1 MARLDPRAL
10 RSLRALAR
18 AAVTSRAARIGYL
31 EADRA
36 TVRRTV
42 EILALAFD
50 APRWTVAVW
59 SRVDGTLRVLG
70 LDRFRGVRATAAAAG
85 PPPEGFDALDFA
97 VRRYLAPGDEAVEGC
112 TFQLDAS
119 LAPLLPALLP
129 TARATPSAGGV
140 ACRLRASRTEVVA
153 GLVDSLGGGNALD
166 SPATMPSRRK
176 KPSRTEARLLGVVSF
191 ILSQPEPVTRQQIYD
206 ALPEDYAGSQ
216 AANEKKFTRDK
227 DALRRLG
234 FVLETEE
241 ISSDDGQ
248 VAYFID
254 PCSYALPALELGP
267 DEAAAVWAAGASA
280 LRFSDHPL
288 REDLEAA
295 LRKLVVGAKGLP
307 PPRAAP
313 DELATEADRKANQLL
328 ERLVDAWE
336 RRKRVKLTYWR
347 VDSNEEVE
355 REVDVYGWA
364 SRRGEWL
371 FAGHCHLRGS
381 VRVFYLS
388 RVRSLKVNP
397 RKPAAPDYRI
407 PADFDV
413 RRWSRQQVWEYLV
426 HPPVAATV
434 RFHGSLA
441 AIARQLLPGARV
453 ATDAEGARVARLE
466 ARNLRGLVRQVLAF
480 GPEAELMEPAEGRA
494 LAREMLASLRGDGVR
509 EAP

>member
-10 RSLRALAR
+10 RLLRTLAR
-18 AAVTSRAARIGYL
+18 AAVTSRAARIDYL
-31 EADRA
+31 EAEQA
-36 TVRRTV
+36 TARRTV
-42 EILALAFD
+42 EILALSFD
-50 APRWTVAVW
+50 APRWTVATW
-59 SRVDGTLRVLG
+59 SRATGTLRVLG
-70 LDRFRGVRATAAAAG
+70 LDRVRGVRTTAEPAG
-85 PPPEGFDALDFA
+85 SPPEGFDALDFA
-97 VRRYLAPGDEAVEGC
+97 VRRYLAPEGGKAADSA
-112 TFQLDAS
+112 FRLDAS
-119 LAPLLPALLP
+119 LAPLVPALVP
-129 TARATPSAGGV
+129 TARATRSADGV
-140 ACRLRASRTEVVA
+140 ACRLRATRPEIVA
-153 GLVDSLGGGNALD
+153 GLVDSLGGWNALD

-206 ALPEDYAGSQ
+206 AFPEDYAGT
-216 AANEKKFTRDK
+216 AAASEKKFTRDK
-227 DALRRLG
+227 DAIRRLG

-241 ISSDDGQ
+241 ISSEEGQ

-254 PCSYALPALELGP
+254 PCAYALPVLDLGP
-267 DEAAAVWAAGASA
+267 EEAAAVWAAGATA
-280 LRFSDHPL
+280 LRFSEHPL

-313 DELATEADRKANQLL
+313 EELAPAADREANPLL

-336 RRKRVKLTYWR
+336 RRKRVRLTYWR

-371 FAGHCHLRGS
+371 FAGHCHLREG

-388 RVRSLKVNP
+388 RVRSLKVNT
-397 RKPAAPDYRI
+397 RRPADPDYRI
-407 PADFDV
+407 PDDFDV

-441 AIARQLLPGARV
+441 PIARQLLPGARV
-453 ATDAEGARVARLE
+453 ATDADGARVARLE

-480 GPEAELMEPAEGRA
+480 GPEAELVEPAEGRA
-494 LAREMLASLRGDGVR
+494 LAREMLAAVRGAAVP
-509 EAP
+509 EVA

>member
-1 MARLDPRAL
+1 MARLEPRAL

-18 AAVTSRAARIGYL
+18 AALTSRAVRVDCL
-31 EADRA
+31 EAGRA
-36 TVRRTV
+36 TARRTV

-50 APRWTVAVW
+50 APRWTIACW
-59 SRVDGTLRVLG
+59 SRADGTLRVVG
-70 LDRFRGVRATAAAAG
+70 LDRVRSVRATAAPAG

-97 VRRYLAPGDEAVEGC
+97 VRRYLAPAGGPARTAG
-112 TFQLDAS
+112 FLLDAR
-119 LAPLLPALLP
+119 LAPVLPALLP
-129 TARATPSAGGV
+129 TAVATPTARGL
-140 ACRLRASRTEVVA
+140 ACRLRASSPDVVA
-153 GLVDSLGGGNALD
+153 DLVDSLGGAGALD
-166 SPATMPSRRK
+166 SPATMPARRK
-176 KPSRTEARLLGVVSF
+176 KPTTTEARLLGVVSF
-191 ILSQPEPVTRQQIYD
+191 LLAQPEPVTRRQLYEAFPD
-206 ALPEDYAGSQ
+206 DYAGT
-216 AANEKKFTRDK
+216 AAAKEKKFTRDK
-227 DALRRLG
+227 DALQRLG
-234 FVLETEE
+234 YALQTVEVGGAEQT
-241 ISSDDGQ
+241 
-248 VAYFID
+248 AYFIE
-254 PCSYALPALELGP
+254 PCSYTLPPLDLGP
-267 DEAAAVWAAGASA
+267 EEAAAVWAAGAAA

-313 DELATEADRKANQLL
+313 DELATEPDRKADRLL

-347 VDSNEEVE
+347 VGADEVVE

-371 FAGHCHLRGS
+371 FAGYCHLRQG

-388 RVRSLKVNP
+388 RVRSLKVNTG
-397 RKPAAPDYRI
+397 RPAEPDYRI
-407 PADFDV
+407 PDDFDV

-453 ATDAEGARVARLE
+453 ATDADGARVARLE
-466 ARNLRGLVRQVLAF
+466 VRNLRGLVRQALAW
-480 GPEAELMEPAEGRA
+480 GPEAELLEPAEGRA
-494 LAREMLASLRGDGVR
+494 LAREMLASLGGGAAR
-509 EAP
+509 ERA